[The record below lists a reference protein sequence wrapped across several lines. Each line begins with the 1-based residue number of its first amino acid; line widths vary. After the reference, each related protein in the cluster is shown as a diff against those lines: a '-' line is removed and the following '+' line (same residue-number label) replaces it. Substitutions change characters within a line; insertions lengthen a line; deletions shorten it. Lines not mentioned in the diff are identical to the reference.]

1 MIIKTRPNKEKKR
14 GDAQQSIKARTK
26 EIKKTEQLNQLEEL
40 EKFNAKRKK
49 DTLSSGDLSSRTKDS
64 ESSALPTNLPQSWNH
79 SGDFNT

>member
-26 EIKKTEQLNQLEEL
+26 KIKRTGQLNQLEEL

-64 ESSALPTNLPQSWNH
+64 EPSALPT
-79 SGDFNT
+79 